1 MSDPG
6 QICIV
11 HSNNP
16 TPIYFYTFFYG
27 FYVDVLLAKALE
39 LAHRKGQLRDESHA
53 TGLVFDSLSGYTWGR
68 FSFGINIAE
77 PHVYNGNPIPT
88 VVWESANSEPHI
100 VYVGRRYSAREFVK
114 EFLPTDETYAEE
126 VESE

>member
-39 LAHRKGQLRDESHA
+39 LAHRRGQLRDESHA

-88 VVWESANSEPHI
+88 LLWESANSEPHI
-100 VYVGRRYSAREFVK
+100 VYVGRRYSAREFIK

>member
-1 MSDPG
+1 MADPG
-6 QICIV
+6 HIGIV

-16 TPIYFYTFFYG
+16 TPIYFYTFYYG
-27 FYVDVLLAKALE
+27 FYVDVLLAQALY
-39 LAHRKGQLRDESHA
+39 LAHRRGQLRDESHA

-88 VVWESANSEPHI
+88 LFWESAKSEPHI
-100 VYVGRRYSAREFVK
+100 IYVGRRYSAREFIK
-114 EFLPTDETYAEE
+114 EFLPSDGIYAEE
-126 VESE
+126 VGSE

>member
-6 QICIV
+6 QICVV

-100 VYVGRRYSAREFVK
+100 VYVGRRYSAREFIK

>member
-100 VYVGRRYSAREFVK
+100 VYVGRRYSAREFIK
-114 EFLPTDETYAEE
+114 EFLPSDGIYAEE

>member
-100 VYVGRRYSAREFVK
+100 VYVGLRYSAREFIK

>member
-100 VYVGRRYSAREFVK
+100 VYVGRRYSAREFIK
-114 EFLPTDETYAEE
+114 EFLPTDETYAEK

>member
-27 FYVDVLLAKALE
+27 FYVDVLLAKALD
-39 LAHRKGQLRDESHA
+39 LAHRRGQLRDESHA
-53 TGLVFDSLSGYTWGR
+53 TGLVFESLSGYTWGR

-77 PHVYNGNPIPT
+77 PHMYNGNPIPT
-88 VVWESANSEPHI
+88 LFWESANSEPHV
-100 VYVGRRYSAREFVK
+100 VYAGSRFSAREFIK
-114 EFLPTDETYAEE
+114 EFLPTDATYVEE

>member
-88 VVWESANSEPHI
+88 LFWESAKSEPHI
-100 VYVGRRYSAREFVK
+100 IYEGKRYSAREYIA

>member
-1 MSDPG
+1 MADPG
-6 QICIV
+6 HIGIV

-100 VYVGRRYSAREFVK
+100 VYVGRRYSAREFIK
-114 EFLPTDETYAEE
+114 EFLPTDETYAEK

>member
-1 MSDPG
+1 MADPG
-6 QICIV
+6 HIGIV

-27 FYVDVLLAKALE
+27 FYVDVLLAQALE

-53 TGLVFDSLSGYTWGR
+53 TGLVFDSLSGYTGGR

-88 VVWESANSEPHI
+88 LFWESAKSEPHI
-100 VYVGRRYSAREFVK
+100 VYVGRRYSAREFIK

>member
-39 LAHRKGQLRDESHA
+39 LAHRRGQLRDESHA

-77 PHVYNGNPIPT
+77 PHVYNAYPIPT
-88 VVWESANSEPHI
+88 LLWESANSEPHV
-100 VYVGRRYSAREFVK
+100 VYAGSRYSAREFIK
-114 EFLPTDETYAEE
+114 EFLPSDGIYAEE
-126 VESE
+126 VGSE

>member
-100 VYVGRRYSAREFVK
+100 VYVGRRYSAREFIK

>member
-27 FYVDVLLAKALE
+27 FYVDVLRAKALE

-100 VYVGRRYSAREFVK
+100 VYVGRRYSAREFIK
-114 EFLPTDETYAEE
+114 EFLPTDETYAEK

>member
-27 FYVDVLLAKALE
+27 FYVDVLLAQALE

-53 TGLVFDSLSGYTWGR
+53 AGLVFDSLSGYTWGR

-88 VVWESANSEPHI
+88 VVWESANSEPHV
-100 VYVGRRYSAREFVK
+100 VYAGSRFSAREFIK
-114 EFLPTDETYAEE
+114 EFLPSDGIYAEE

>member
-27 FYVDVLLAKALE
+27 FYVDVLLAQALE

-100 VYVGRRYSAREFVK
+100 VYVGRRYSAREFIK

>member
-39 LAHRKGQLRDESHA
+39 LAHRRGQLRDESHA
-53 TGLVFDSLSGYTWGR
+53 TGLVFESLSGYSGGR

-88 VVWESANSEPHI
+88 LFWESAKSEPHI
-100 VYVGRRYSAREFVK
+100 IYVGRRYSAREFIK

>member
-100 VYVGRRYSAREFVK
+100 VYVGRRYSAREFIK
-114 EFLPTDETYAEE
+114 EFLQTDETYAEE

>member
-88 VVWESANSEPHI
+88 VVWESVNSEPHI
-100 VYVGRRYSAREFVK
+100 VYVGRRYSAREFIK

>member
-1 MSDPG
+1 MADPG
-6 QICIV
+6 HIGIV

-16 TPIYFYTFFYG
+16 TPIYFYTFYYG
-27 FYVDVLLAKALE
+27 FYVDVLLAQALY
-39 LAHRKGQLRDESHA
+39 LAHRRGQLRDESHA
-53 TGLVFDSLSGYTWGR
+53 TGVVFDSLKAHTGR
-68 FSFGINIAE
+68 DFGFGINIAE
-77 PHVYNGNPIPT
+77 PHVYNAYPIPT

-100 VYVGRRYSAREFVK
+100 VYVGRRYSAREFIK

>member
-39 LAHRKGQLRDESHA
+39 RAHRRGQLRDESHA
-53 TGLVFDSLSGYTWGR
+53 TGLVFESLSGYSGGR

-77 PHVYNGNPIPT
+77 PHVYNAYPIPT
-88 VVWESANSEPHI
+88 VVWESAKSEPHI
-100 VYVGRRYSAREFVK
+100 VYVGRRYSAREFIK

>member
-68 FSFGINIAE
+68 LSFGINIAE

-100 VYVGRRYSAREFVK
+100 VYVGRRYSAREFIK